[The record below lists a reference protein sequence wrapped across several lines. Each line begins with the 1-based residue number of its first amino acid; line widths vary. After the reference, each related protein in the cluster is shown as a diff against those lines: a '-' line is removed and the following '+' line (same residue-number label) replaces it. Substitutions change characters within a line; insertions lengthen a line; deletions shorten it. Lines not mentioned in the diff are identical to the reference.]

1 MKIIGIAGGSGTG
14 KTTLA
19 RQLVDKY
26 PDKIDMVSLD
36 KYKKVSENTANLPR
50 VNGLIDWDH
59 PDTNDWEKLL
69 DDIKTLRSGTL
80 VTIDIWTL
88 GDDPQDPKYKIVKS
102 RTIYPKDIL
111 IIEGY
116 LALWH
121 KDLRDLYARSYFL
134 QSDQEARLQRRDRI
148 VDSIYDRE
156 IHVPMHNEY
165 VEPTKKYAGVIL
177 DVSKLNSAEV
187 LDKLIQDLKKSN
199 LL

>member
-14 KTTLA
+14 KTTIA

-26 PDKIDMVSLD
+26 PDKIDMISLD
-36 KYKKVSENTANLPR
+36 KYKKVSENTSNLPK

-59 PDTNDWEKLL
+59 PDTNDWGKLL
-69 DDIKTLRSGTL
+69 GNIKTLQSGTP

-116 LALWH
+116 LALWR
-121 KDLRDLYARSYFL
+121 KDLRDLYARSYFF
-134 QSDQEARLQRRDRI
+134 QSDQETRLQSRSRV
-148 VDSIYDRE
+148 VDAAYDKE
-156 IHVPMHNEY
+156 IHVPMHNEH
-165 VEPTKKYAGVIL
+165 VEPTKKYADVIL
-177 DVSKLNSAEV
+177 DVSKLNSDEV
-187 LDKLIQDLKKSN
+187 LDKLVQDLKKSE